1 MESYKL
7 GKSTKIQMP
16 SGWHEINFNTA
27 IQILEGD
34 LNEIQT
40 LALLSNKTEEEI
52 RGSTD
57 IETIYYFIN
66 AFMFVKHLPQKIDE
80 FPRSVKMGDERI
92 IFPFVSYADQ
102 FDLGK
107 ADVGQVEDMILMITK
122 MSREFT
128 DDEEREL
135 TEMELIKITPYL
147 VAIYIQKIIETKYNG
162 ERAMELVERIKK
174 ELSFKEVVSTGY
186 FFLNRLPSFRTGP
199 LNALQKYHS
208 IPRKLKRGF
217 LNLIQALVS

>member
-7 GKSTKIQMP
+7 GKTPIKMP
-16 SGWHEINFNTA
+16 SGWHEINYNNA
-27 IQILEGD
+27 IQILEDD

-52 RGSTD
+52 RESTD

-66 AFMFVKHLPQKIDE
+66 AFLFIKNLPQKIDE

-92 IFPFVSYADQ
+92 IFPFISYADQ

-107 ADVGQVEDMILMITK
+107 ADVGQVEDMILIITK

-147 VAIYIQKIIETKYNG
+147 VAIYIQKIIGTKYNG

-186 FFLNRLPSFRTGP
+186 FFLNRLPSFRTGQ

-208 IPRKLKRGF
+208 IPKKLKRGF
-217 LNLIQALVS
+217 LNLMQALVS

>member
-1 MESYKL
+1 MEQYKL
-7 GKSTKIQMP
+7 GKTPIKMP
-16 SGWHEINFNTA
+16 SGWHEINFNNA
-27 IQILEGD
+27 IEILEGN

-52 RGSTD
+52 RESTD

-66 AFMFVKHLPQKIDE
+66 AFLFIKNLPQKIDE

-92 IFPFVSYADQ
+92 IFPFISYADQ

-186 FFLNRLPSFRTGP
+186 FFLNRLPSFKTGQ
-199 LNALQKYHS
+199 LNALRKYYS
-208 IPRKLKRGF
+208 IPRRLKRGF
-217 LNLIQALVS
+217 LNLMQALVS